1 MYIKSVTK
9 YYRVALLAVI
19 IILSPIFISAQLSY
33 TIERINTEKGLPT
46 NAIKGLQFD
55 SKNRFLWVATE
66 SGIVRYNG
74 HSFQNFGDET
84 KNEKLN
90 GRIVFFEKAEDGTL
104 FGKLMD
110 ESVFKIEN
118 NKVYI
123 DNKIPKIS
131 WQHQFIAFKY
141 NLPPIKLNG
150 ITSLTDYFDFKLDNK
165 IYFITDNRIK
175 RFENAKLDTLVTLKN
190 GEQGFK
196 LNQRW
201 FLINIKGAIQEV
213 KHDKYFN
220 LLITDFNKNIFEV
233 FSKNANKGNIKV
245 FQNHPSE
252 PAFLIRDNKL
262 FQLIWV
268 DQQIIPLLITD
279 KIPINE
285 IIRYVQMDM
294 ITKTIYLGTD
304 NRGLLVANPQYF
316 NRVLPISK
324 IEGVSA
330 SSYAQV
336 ELNNGNIQ
344 INSGQ
349 VFGNSKIK
357 TNLIF
362 NQFSETNTYLDSDS
376 ILYFINKNGIN
387 EYSFKDNKY
396 LKEGGFNEIDKKTN
410 STSFI
415 EAYGNIYS
423 FSSSGISIK
432 QKNANW
438 QSKLNFKKTPYNFII
453 YQLSK
458 INTYEILAATTDGL
472 YKYNILTNQFKLF
485 YRDKSSANFRSIYH
499 LGAYLLIGT
508 YGGGVY
514 MYKSDTIKQVPLD
527 PNGYLK
533 FTHCFI
539 EDNNERIWASTNK
552 GIFMA
557 TKKSL
562 IDFWHN
568 GPGKIVYKYY
578 GKSEGIDILELN
590 GGCSPCAIKLKSGYF
605 SFPGIDGLIQ
615 FNPNDIIDL
624 NIVPKV
630 YIDKVFI
637 DEKII
642 NYNEAQN
649 LNSKTSKILIQLGI
663 SGMLSQE
670 NIRLEYKIDDDKNWS
685 AISIN
690 NPILTIDK
698 PSYGAHKVSVRL
710 RSTFNAKWE
719 YANFDFNIVYPWFLN
734 PWMYFIYLLGMFGL
748 VLLYIRFKTLIYQR
762 RQKILESEVAVKTA
776 TLNEL
781 NDYLQKRNQAKDHVI
796 AIMNHDIL
804 TPLKYLHITAK
815 NTSDQIS
822 EQKVKQSIIQIAKT
836 SKELEYLT
844 SNMLNWVKFDNIE
857 SLPNPQQIDLYQ
869 LVQDLIEF
877 VEPFKE
883 FPKVEIV
890 NELPADTMIQGWPD
904 SLRVLLYNILINAVK
919 STRQGFIKVQF
930 FHYDD
935 HFTLQVIDS
944 GEGMSASMVQYL
956 ITGTSKDA
964 VELLPKYKK
973 GNGIGYQIIRHLV
986 KLMEAELSIESKEGV
1001 GSTITIIFYKTNFK

>member
-1 MYIKSVTK
+1 MYIKSVTNLLK
-9 YYRVALLAVI
+9 EALVGVM
-19 IILSPIFISAQLSY
+19 IILSPIFISAQSSY

-74 HSFQNFGDET
+74 HGFQNFGDAT

-118 NKVYI
+118 NKVHI
-123 DNKIPKIS
+123 DDKIPKIS

-141 NLPPIKLNG
+141 KLLPIKLKG
-150 ITSLTDYFDFKLDNK
+150 TPSLTDYFDFKLGKK

-175 RFENAKLDTLVTLKN
+175 RFENSKLDTLVTFKD

-201 FLINIKGAIQEV
+201 FLINSKGAIQEV
-213 KHDKYFN
+213 KHDQNFN
-220 LLITDFNKNIFEV
+220 LFITDFKVNIFD
-233 FSKNANKGNIKV
+233 FSNNNNHNGNIKV

-252 PAFLIRDNKL
+252 PAFLIFENKL
-262 FQLIWV
+262 FQLDWV
-268 DQQIIPLLITD
+268 NEQITPRLITD
-279 KIPINE
+279 KIPVNE

-304 NRGLLVANPQYF
+304 NRGLLVAHPQYF

-349 VFGNSKIK
+349 VFGTSKLK

-362 NQFSETNTYLDSDS
+362 NQLSETNTYVDADS

-387 EYSFKDNKY
+387 EYSIKEHKF
-396 LKEGGFNEIDKKTN
+396 LKEGSYNEINKKTN

-415 EAYGNIYS
+415 EANGNIYS
-423 FSSSGISIK
+423 FSSSGINIK

-438 QSKLNFKKTPYNFII
+438 KSKLSFKKIPYNFII

-458 INTYEILAATTDGL
+458 INNQEILAATTDGL
-472 YKYNILTNQFKLF
+472 YKYNLTSNQFKLF
-485 YRDKSSANFRSIYH
+485 YRDKSNANFRSLYQ
-499 LGAYLLIGT
+499 LGDYLLIGT

-527 PNGYLK
+527 QNGYLK

-539 EDNNERIWASTNK
+539 EDDKERIWASTNK

-578 GKSEGIDILELN
+578 GKSEGIDVLELN
-590 GGCSPCAIKLKSGYF
+590 GGCSPCGIKLKSGNF

-615 FNPNDIIDL
+615 FNPNEIIDF

-637 DEKII
+637 DEKIV
-642 NYNEAQN
+642 NYDSSQSLKAN
-649 LNSKTSKILIQLGI
+649 TSKILIQLGI

-670 NIRLEYKIDDDKNWS
+670 NIRLEYKIDEDETWS
-685 AISIN
+685 TLLIN
-690 NPILTIDK
+690 NAYLTIDK
-698 PSYGAHKVSVRL
+698 PSFGSHKVSIRL
-710 RSTFNAKWE
+710 RSTFYPKWE
-719 YANFDFNIVYPWFLN
+719 YAYFNFYINYPWFLN
-734 PWMYFIYLLGMFGL
+734 PWMYFVYLLGIFGL

-762 RQKILESEVAVKTA
+762 RQRLLESEVAFKTA
-776 TLNEL
+776 SL
-781 NDYLQKRNQAKDHVI
+781 NDLNNYLQKRNQAKDHVI

-815 NTSDQIS
+815 NTAEQIDEAGLKNSIDQI
-822 EQKVKQSIIQIAKT
+822 ART

-844 SNMLNWVKFDNIE
+844 SNMLNWVKFENINE
-857 SLPNPQQIDLYQ
+857 LPNRQTIELHQF
-869 LVQDLIEF
+869 VQGLLEF
-877 VEPFKE
+877 VAPFRLNDSIQIENKIPLE
-883 FPKVEIV
+883 TEIV
-890 NELPADTMIQGWPD
+890 NWNDA
-904 SLRVLLYNILINAVK
+904 LRVILYNIIVNSIK
-919 STRQGFIKVQF
+919 STKNGLIEVSYHSTAS
-930 FHYDD
+930 HYE
-935 HFTLQVIDS
+935 IIISDS
-944 GEGMSASMVQYL
+944 GEGMSVSMIHYL
-956 ITGTSKDA
+956 LTGHSKDQ

-986 KLMEAELSIESKEGV
+986 KIMNAELSITSKENIGTEV
-1001 GSTITIIFYKTNFK
+1001 RLKFTLNNS

>member
-1 MYIKSVTK
+1 MYIKSVTNYLK
-9 YYRVALLAVI
+9 SALLGVV
-19 IILSPIFISAQLSY
+19 IILSPIFISAQISY

-74 HSFQNFGDET
+74 HGFQNFGDET

-110 ESVFKIEN
+110 ESVFKIYN
-118 NKVYI
+118 NKVFI
-123 DNKIPKIS
+123 DDKIPKIS

-141 NLPPIKLNG
+141 NLPPIKLKG
-150 ITSLTDYFDFKLDNK
+150 ATSLTDYFDFKLDNK

-175 RFENAKLDTLVTLKN
+175 RFENNKLDTLVTFKN

-201 FLINIKGAIQEV
+201 FLINSKGAIQEV
-213 KHDKYFN
+213 KHDKNFN
-220 LLITDFNKNIFEV
+220 LFITDFNKNV
-233 FSKNANKGNIKV
+233 FDLFNYNKGNIKV
-245 FQNHPSE
+245 FQNHPTE
-252 PAFLIRDNKL
+252 PAFLIIDTKL
-262 FQLIWV
+262 FQLEWV
-268 DQQIIPLLITD
+268 GQQIIPRLITD
-279 KIPINE
+279 KIPVNE
-285 IIRYVQMDM
+285 IIKYVQMDGV
-294 ITKTIYLGTD
+294 TKTIYLGTD
-304 NRGLLVANPQYF
+304 NRGILVAHPQYF
-316 NRVLPISK
+316 NRVLPKSQ

-330 SSYAQV
+330 SSYAQI

-349 VFGNSKIK
+349 VFGNSDLK

-362 NQFSETNTYLDSDS
+362 NQSSETNTYTDSDS

-387 EYSFKDNKY
+387 EYSLKDNKF
-396 LKEGGFNEIDKKTN
+396 LREGSYNDLDKKTN

-415 EAYGNIYS
+415 EANGNIYS

-438 QSKLNFKKTPYNFII
+438 KSKLNFKKIPYNFII

-458 INTYEILAATTDGL
+458 INNHEILAATTDGL
-472 YKYNILTNQFKLF
+472 YKYNLITNQFKLF
-485 YRDKSSANFRSIYH
+485 FRDKSNANFRSLYH
-499 LGAYLLIGT
+499 LGDYLLIGT

-527 PNGYLK
+527 QNGYLK

-539 EDNNERIWASTNK
+539 EDDKERIWASTNK

-590 GGCSPCAIKLKSGYF
+590 GGCSPCAIKLKTGYF

-615 FNPNDIIDL
+615 FNPNEILDF

-630 YIDKVFI
+630 FIDKVFI
-637 DEKII
+637 DEKIV
-642 NYNEAQN
+642 NYDSSQSLKSN
-649 LNSKTSKILIQLGI
+649 TSKILIQLGI

-670 NIRLEYKIDDDKNWS
+670 NIRLEYKIDEDQNWS
-685 AISIN
+685 TLLIN
-690 NPILTIDK
+690 NAYLTIDK
-698 PSYGAHKVSVRL
+698 PSFGSHKVSIRL
-710 RSTFNAKWE
+710 RSTFYPKWE
-719 YANFDFNIVYPWFLN
+719 YAYFNFYINYPWFLN
-734 PWMYFIYLLGMFGL
+734 PWMYFVYLLGMLGL

-762 RQKILESEVAVKTA
+762 RQRILESEVAVKTA
-776 TLNEL
+776 SLNDL

-815 NTSDQIS
+815 TTAEQIEEDS
-822 EQKVKQSIIQIAKT
+822 LRNSIDQIAKT

-844 SNMLNWVKFDNIE
+844 ANMLNWVKFENFN
-857 SLPNPQQIDLYQ
+857 SLPSQQNIDLFQ
-869 LVQDLIEF
+869 FIQSLIEF
-877 VEPFKE
+877 VEPFKLNDTIKIQNQI
-883 FPKVEIV
+883 PK
-890 NELPADTMIQGWPD
+890 DTVIANWPD
-904 SLRVLLYNILINAVK
+904 ALRVVLYNIIVNAIK
-919 STRQGFIKVQF
+919 STNQGEIIVHFKQSSINYEIII
-930 FHYDD
+930 YD
-935 HFTLQVIDS
+935 T
-944 GEGMSASMVQYL
+944 GEGMSASMVDFL
-956 ITGTSKDA
+956 ITGKSRNE
-964 VELLPKYKK
+964 VESLPKYKK

-986 KLMEAELSIESKEGV
+986 KIMNAELSITSKENQGTKV
-1001 GSTITIIFYKTNFK
+1001 SLKFQNLN

>member
-1 MYIKSVTK
+1 MYIKSVTNLLK
-9 YYRVALLAVI
+9 EALVGVM
-19 IILSPIFISAQLSY
+19 IILSPIFISAQSSY

-74 HSFQNFGDET
+74 HGFQNFGDAT

-118 NKVYI
+118 NKVHI
-123 DNKIPKIS
+123 DDKIPKIS

-141 NLPPIKLNG
+141 KLLPIKLKG
-150 ITSLTDYFDFKLDNK
+150 TPSLTDYFDFKLGKK

-175 RFENAKLDTLVTLKN
+175 RFENSKLDTLVTFKD

-201 FLINIKGAIQEV
+201 FLINSKGAIQEV
-213 KHDKYFN
+213 KHDQNFN
-220 LLITDFNKNIFEV
+220 LFITDFKVNIFD
-233 FSKNANKGNIKV
+233 FSNNNNHNGNIKV

-252 PAFLIRDNKL
+252 PAFLIFENKL
-262 FQLIWV
+262 FQLDWV
-268 DQQIIPLLITD
+268 NEQITPRLITD
-279 KIPINE
+279 KIPVNE

-304 NRGLLVANPQYF
+304 NRGLLVAHPQYF

-349 VFGNSKIK
+349 VFGTSKLK

-362 NQFSETNTYLDSDS
+362 NQLSETNTYVDADS

-387 EYSFKDNKY
+387 EYSIKEHKF
-396 LKEGGFNEIDKKTN
+396 LKEGSYNEINKKTN

-415 EAYGNIYS
+415 EANGNIYS
-423 FSSSGISIK
+423 FSSSGINIK

-438 QSKLNFKKTPYNFII
+438 KSKLSFKKIPYNFII

-458 INTYEILAATTDGL
+458 INNQEILAATTDGL
-472 YKYNILTNQFKLF
+472 YKYNLTSNQFKLF
-485 YRDKSSANFRSIYH
+485 YRDKSNANFRSLYQ
-499 LGAYLLIGT
+499 LGDYLLIGT

-527 PNGYLK
+527 QNGYLK

-539 EDNNERIWASTNK
+539 EDDKERIWASTNK

-578 GKSEGIDILELN
+578 GKSEGIDVLELN
-590 GGCSPCAIKLKSGYF
+590 GGCSPCGIKLKSGNF

-615 FNPNDIIDL
+615 FNPNEIIDF

-637 DEKII
+637 DEKIV
-642 NYNEAQN
+642 NYDSSQSLNEN
-649 LNSKTSKILIQLGI
+649 TSKILIQLGI

-670 NIRLEYKIDDDKNWS
+670 NIRLEYKIDEDETWS
-685 AISIN
+685 TLLIN
-690 NPILTIDK
+690 NAYLTIDK
-698 PSYGAHKVSVRL
+698 PS
-710 RSTFNAKWE
+710 F
-719 YANFDFNIVYPWFLN
+719 
-734 PWMYFIYLLGMFGL
+734 
-748 VLLYIRFKTLIYQR
+748 
-762 RQKILESEVAVKTA
+762 
-776 TLNEL
+776 
-781 NDYLQKRNQAKDHVI
+781 
-796 AIMNHDIL
+796 
-804 TPLKYLHITAK
+804 
-815 NTSDQIS
+815 
-822 EQKVKQSIIQIAKT
+822 
-836 SKELEYLT
+836 
-844 SNMLNWVKFDNIE
+844 
-857 SLPNPQQIDLYQ
+857 
-869 LVQDLIEF
+869 
-877 VEPFKE
+877 
-883 FPKVEIV
+883 
-890 NELPADTMIQGWPD
+890 
-904 SLRVLLYNILINAVK
+904 
-919 STRQGFIKVQF
+919 
-930 FHYDD
+930 
-935 HFTLQVIDS
+935 
-944 GEGMSASMVQYL
+944 
-956 ITGTSKDA
+956 
-964 VELLPKYKK
+964 
-973 GNGIGYQIIRHLV
+973 
-986 KLMEAELSIESKEGV
+986 
-1001 GSTITIIFYKTNFK
+1001 

>member
-1 MYIKSVTK
+1 MYIKSVTNLLK
-9 YYRVALLAVI
+9 GALVGVMM
-19 IILSPIFISAQLSY
+19 ILSPIFISAQLSY

-74 HSFQNFGDET
+74 HGFQNFGDAT

-110 ESVFKIEN
+110 ESVFKVEN

-123 DNKIPKIS
+123 DDKTPKIS
-131 WQHQFIAFKY
+131 WQHHFLAFKY
-141 NLPPIKLNG
+141 KLAPIKLIG
-150 ITSLTDYFDFKLDNK
+150 TPSLTDYFDFKLDNK

-175 RFENAKLDTLVTLKN
+175 RFENGKLDTLVTFKN

-201 FLINIKGAIQEV
+201 FLINSKGAIQEV
-213 KHDKYFN
+213 KHDQNFN
-220 LLITDFNKNIFEV
+220 LFITDFNKNV
-233 FSKNANKGNIKV
+233 FDLSNNNYNKGNIKV

-252 PAFLIRDNKL
+252 PAFLILENKL
-262 FQLIWV
+262 FQLDWV
-268 DQQIIPLLITD
+268 DQRISPRFITD
-279 KIPINE
+279 KIPVNE

-304 NRGLLVANPQYF
+304 NRGLLVAHPQYF
-316 NRVLPISK
+316 NRVLPISQ

-349 VFGNSKIK
+349 VFGNSKTK
-357 TNLIF
+357 TSLIF

-387 EYSFKDNKY
+387 EYSFKDNKF
-396 LKEGGFNEIDKKTN
+396 LREGSYNDLDKKTN

-415 EAYGNIYS
+415 EANGNIYS

-438 QSKLNFKKTPYNFII
+438 KSKLNFKKIPYNFII

-458 INTYEILAATTDGL
+458 INNQEILAATTDGL
-472 YKYNILTNQFKLF
+472 YKYNLTSNQFKLF
-485 YRDKSSANFRSIYH
+485 FRDKSNANFRSLYQ
-499 LGAYLLIGT
+499 LGDYLLIGT

-527 PNGYLK
+527 QNGYLK

-539 EDNNERIWASTNK
+539 EDDRERIWASTNK

-590 GGCSPCAIKLKSGYF
+590 GGCSPCAIKLKSGNF

-615 FNPNDIIDL
+615 FNPNEIIDF

-637 DEKII
+637 DEKIV
-642 NYNEAQN
+642 NYDSSQSLKAN
-649 LNSKTSKILIQLGI
+649 TSKILIQLGI

-670 NIRLEYKIDDDKNWS
+670 NIRLEYKIDEDETWS
-685 AISIN
+685 TLLIN
-690 NPILTIDK
+690 NAYLTIDK
-698 PSYGAHKVSVRL
+698 PSFGSHKVSIRL
-710 RSTFNAKWE
+710 RSTFYPKWE
-719 YANFDFNIVYPWFLN
+719 YAYFNFYINYPWFLN
-734 PWMYFIYLLGMFGL
+734 PWMYLVYLLGIFGL

-762 RQKILESEVAVKTA
+762 RQRLLESEVAVKTA
-776 TLNEL
+776 SLNDL

-815 NTSDQIS
+815 NTAEQIDEAGLKNSIDQI
-822 EQKVKQSIIQIAKT
+822 ART

-844 SNMLNWVKFDNIE
+844 SNMLNWVKFENINE
-857 SLPNPQQIDLYQ
+857 LPNRQSIDLHQ
-869 LVQDLIEF
+869 FVQGLLEF
-877 VEPFKE
+877 VSPFKLNDSIQIE
-883 FPKVEIV
+883 NRIPLETEIV
-890 NELPADTMIQGWPD
+890 NWNDA
-904 SLRVLLYNILINAVK
+904 LRVILYNIIVNAIK
-919 STRQGFIKVQF
+919 STKIGLIEVSYQSTAS
-930 FHYDD
+930 HYE
-935 HFTLQVIDS
+935 IIISDS
-944 GEGMSASMVQYL
+944 GEGMSASMIHYL
-956 ITGTSKDA
+956 ITGHSKDQ

-986 KLMEAELSIESKEGV
+986 KIMQAELHITSKENTGTEV
-1001 GSTITIIFYKTNFK
+1001 RIKFLLNNSN

>member
-1 MYIKSVTK
+1 MM
-9 YYRVALLAVI
+9 
-19 IILSPIFISAQLSY
+19 ILSPIFISAQLSY

-74 HSFQNFGDET
+74 HGFQNFGDET

-118 NKVYI
+118 NKVNL
-123 DNKIPKIS
+123 DSKTPKIS

-141 NLPPIKLNG
+141 NLPPIKLKG
-150 ITSLTDYFDFKLDNK
+150 ITSLTDYFDFKLDDK

-175 RFENAKLDTLVTLKN
+175 RFENSKLDTLVTFKN

-201 FLINIKGAIQEV
+201 FLINSKGAIQEV
-213 KHDKYFN
+213 KHDQNFN
-220 LLITDFNKNIFEV
+220 LFITDFNKNV
-233 FSKNANKGNIKV
+233 FDLFNYNYNKGNIKV

-252 PAFLIRDNKL
+252 PTFLLLENKL
-262 FQLIWV
+262 FQLDWI
-268 DQQIIPLLITD
+268 DQRISPRFITD

-304 NRGLLVANPQYF
+304 NRGLLVAHPQYF
-316 NRVLPISK
+316 NRVLPISQ

-330 SSYAQV
+330 SAYAQV

-349 VFGNSKIK
+349 VFGTSKIK

-362 NQFSETNTYLDSDS
+362 NQLSETNTYVDSDS

-387 EYSFKDNKY
+387 EYSYK
-396 LKEGGFNEIDKKTN
+396 DKKFLKGGTYNIIDQKTN
-410 STSFI
+410 PTSFI
-415 EAYGNIYS
+415 EVNGSIYS
-423 FSSSGISIK
+423 FNSSGISIK
-432 QKNANW
+432 QKSANW
-438 QSKLNFKKTPYNFII
+438 KPKLNFKKTPYNFII

-458 INTYEILAATTDGL
+458 ITKDEILAATTDGL
-472 YKYNILTNQFKLF
+472 YKYNISSNQFKLF
-485 YRDKSSANFRSIYH
+485 FRDKSSANFRSLYN

-539 EDNNERIWASTNK
+539 EDDKERIWASTNK

-578 GKSEGIDILELN
+578 GKSEGIDVLELN

-642 NYNEAQN
+642 NYNEAQY
-649 LNSKTSKILIQLGI
+649 LKPKTSKILIQLGI

-685 AISIN
+685 AIAID
-690 NPILTIDK
+690 NPLLSIDK
-698 PSYGAHKVSVRL
+698 PSYGAHNVAVRL

-719 YANFDFNIVYPWFLN
+719 YANFDFNIEYPWFLH
-734 PWMYFIYLLGMFGL
+734 PWMYLVYLLGMFGL

-762 RQKILESEVAVKTA
+762 RQRLLESEVAVKTA
-776 TLNEL
+776 SLNDL

-815 NTSDQIS
+815 TTAEQIEEAS
-822 EQKVKQSIIQIAKT
+822 LKNSIDQIAKT

-844 SNMLNWVKFDNIE
+844 ANMLNWVKFENFN
-857 SLPNPQQIDLYQ
+857 SLTNQQNIDLFQ
-869 LVQDLIEF
+869 FIKGLIDF
-877 VEPFKE
+877 VAPFKLNDTIVIQNQI
-883 FPKVEIV
+883 PKDTLIPNWPDALRVVLYNMIV
-890 NELPADTMIQGWPD
+890 NAI
-904 SLRVLLYNILINAVK
+904 K
-919 STRQGFIKVQF
+919 STKQGEINVQF
-930 FHYDD
+930 K
-935 HFTLQVIDS
+935 QSSIDYEIIIQDT
-944 GEGMSASMVQYL
+944 GEGMSASMVDFL
-956 ITGTSKDA
+956 ITGKSRDE
-964 VELLPKYKK
+964 VESLPKYKK

-986 KLMEAELSIESKEGV
+986 KIMNAELNITSKENQGTKV
-1001 GSTITIIFYKTNFK
+1001 TLKFMLDKIK